1 MVNFAEAIYLI
12 PLFPLAGAVLNLALG
27 RQLGPRLV
35 CGLAC
40 AAVLASLVFS
50 AGAMV
55 ELAQHP
61 ERPIEVVKYPW
72 TPGLTLQT
80 LDGGTARL
88 QADFGFLLDPLS
100 AVLALVITGI
110 GLLIHIYSAGY
121 MQGDPGYYRY
131 FGYLNLF
138 VFFMLLLVLA
148 NNALLMFAGWEGV
161 GLASYLLIG
170 FWFDRKSAGDAAN
183 KAFITNRIADAA
195 LILGIILLFAANG
208 SVRWLDLKT
217 TAYAMPLAA
226 LLLIGAMGK
235 SAQFP
240 LHVWLPDAMEG
251 PTPVSALIHAAT
263 MVTAG
268 VYLMARTHV
277 IFDAAPEVMR
287 VAAVVGAVSAMFAA
301 SVALVQN
308 DIKRV
313 LAYSTISQL
322 GFMFLAAGVGAYWVA
337 IFHLFTHA
345 FFKALLFLAAGSV
358 IHALAGEQDLRRM
371 GGLRRALPVT
381 HWTMVVGALAL
392 SGAPG
397 MAGFFSKD
405 EILAQVYGKG
415 SPALVWAGIVTSL
428 MTAFYMWRLMRLTFY
443 GEPRHAGVPHESPL
457 VMTGPLVVLAAGSVV
472 VGWLGL
478 PASWAAGPLFQ
489 TFQHWL
495 EPALG
500 PHAEAGAPW
509 LAWVT
514 VAVALA
520 GMALAWK
527 VADREWKGPLAD
539 LLHNHWYV
547 ERIYNRV
554 ILYGVAQGGGRWL
567 GRFDRMVVDG
577 IVNGAAVLTRWT
589 SSASILWD
597 RWVVDGAVRA
607 AGMTLKM
614 ASFPI
619 RFAQTGMVQSYALV
633 LIAGLLAMLLF
644 YGWGAR

>member
-1 MVNFAEAIYLI
+1 
-12 PLFPLAGAVLNLALG
+12 
-27 RQLGPRLV
+27 
-35 CGLAC
+35 
-40 AAVLASLVFS
+40 
-50 AGAMV
+50 
-55 ELAQHP
+55 
-61 ERPIEVVKYPW
+61 
-72 TPGLTLQT
+72 
-80 LDGGTARL
+80 
-88 QADFGFLLDPLS
+88 
-100 AVLALVITGI
+100 
-110 GLLIHIYSAGY
+110 
-121 MQGDPGYYRY
+121 
-131 FGYLNLF
+131 
-138 VFFMLLLVLA
+138 
-148 NNALLMFAGWEGV
+148 
-161 GLASYLLIG
+161 
-170 FWFDRKSAGDAAN
+170 
-183 KAFITNRIADAA
+183 
-195 LILGIILLFAANG
+195 
-208 SVRWLDLKT
+208 
-217 TAYAMPLAA
+217 
-226 LLLIGAMGK
+226 
-235 SAQFP
+235 
-240 LHVWLPDAMEG
+240 
-251 PTPVSALIHAAT
+251 

-268 VYLMARTHV
+268 VYLISRTHV

-287 VAAVVGAVSAMFAA
+287 AAAVTGAVSAMFAA
-301 SVALVQN
+301 SVALVQT

-345 FFKALLFLAAGSV
+345 FFKALLFLGTGSV
-358 IHALAGEQDLRRM
+358 IHALGGEQDLRRM

-381 HWTMVVGALAL
+381 HAAMVVGALAL

-415 SPALVWAGIVTSL
+415 SPALVWAGVITSL
-428 MTAFYMWRLMRLTFY
+428 MTAFYMWRLMRLAFY
-443 GEPRHAGVPHESPL
+443 GERRHAAAAHESPP
-457 VMTGPLVVLAAGSVV
+457 VMTVPLVILAGGSVV

-489 TFQHWL
+489 TFQRWL

-500 PHAEAGAPW
+500 PHAETGAPW

-514 VAVALA
+514 IAVALA

-554 ILYGVAQGGGRWL
+554 ILYGLAHGGGRWL

-577 IVNGAAVLTRWT
+577 IVNGAAAVTRWT
-589 SSASILWD
+589 SRLSILWD

-614 ASFPI
+614 ASFPV
-619 RFAQTGMVQSYALV
+619 RFAQTGLVQSYALV
-633 LIAGLLAMLLF
+633 LVAGLIAILLV
-644 YGWGAR
+644 YGWGAQ